1 MTRVTYTPHFAET
14 GALMRSQGMQLM
26 LRRAAEKGVAFAVS
40 ISPEPPGRSGEATG
54 EFRNSFRIT
63 TKARGGVN
71 EDRAEATITNTSP
84 HAARVEWQDGYHVGA
99 RTADYIE
106 RSGP

>member
-1 MTRVTYTPHFAET
+1 MTRITYTPHFAET
-14 GALMRSQGMQLM
+14 GALMRSKGVQEV

-40 ISPEPPGRSGEATG
+40 ISPEPPGKSGEATG
-54 EFRNSFRIT
+54 EYRNSFRIS

-84 HAARVEWQDGYHVGA
+84 HASHVEWQDGLHVLA
-99 RTADYIE
+99 KTAAYIKRT
-106 RSGP
+106 GV